1 MTTLV
6 DLVEALWIEPVHERR
21 MVAVELLDLYV
32 DRLRPDD
39 AELLER
45 LLRESRT
52 WALVDGLAASVVG
65 RLVERYD
72 EMGTVLDRWAGDDDF
87 WLRRSALLASSSHC
101 VGATAT
107 SPASPATPTRCSM
120 TTSSSSARPSAG
132 CYATPR
138 GSDRTSCTT
147 GCFHVPLEPRR

>member
-1 MTTLV
+1 MATRVAGQHPGLGHDDVV

-32 DRLRPDD
+32 DQLQPED

-72 EMGTVLDRWAGDDDF
+72 EMGTVLDRWARDDDF
-87 WLRRSALLASSSHC
+87 WLRRSALVGIPRPTAS
-101 VGATAT
+101 GRGRFL
-107 SPASPATPTRCSM
+107 PILPLRRRD
-120 TTSSSSARPSAG
+120 AR
-132 CYATPR
+132 
-138 GSDRTSCTT
+138 
-147 GCFHVPLEPRR
+147 